1 VVFVF
6 ASGNL
11 CQANVW
17 HKFKVQRVFTFILII
32 AAIYGLG
39 ILAGK
44 AEKWLERKED

>member
-1 VVFVF
+1 M
-6 ASGNL
+6 
-11 CQANVW
+11 NVYLMPLI
-17 HKFKVQRVFTFILII
+17 FILII